1 MKKSFFDGF
10 SSVAEQR
17 AASKGN
23 LVTDYGRRDGAAP
36 TRLLKVSNHGPDR
49 GSPLGM
55 KHGGV
60 SLCFNPGEHSQA
72 GSSPFRSRI
81 RVDEAAARHRDYGSA
96 EIFRS
101 LDRASVKWGG
111 DRLRSLF
118 TAGLICLALTG
129 CGSFTIGVPH
139 DQEIDNQLND
149 FQKSTAAFIKSMQ
162 MSAGSAKGGYHS
174 EEAKTYY
181 ANAAASLANLQMRA
195 DMLSS
200 HPCFPAGVPKDGE
213 GTSVAGVI
221 DAERRLGA
229 AATEPTLGVQGNCL
243 SIMIRQLRQAEGQLE
258 EDHKSSGRISEEVA
272 EIDGKEIDASVRQAL
287 IGLRSKK
294 Q

>member
-1 MKKSFFDGF
+1 MKHFFDGC
-10 SSVAEQR
+10 SSVAEKR
-17 AASKGN
+17 AASN
-23 LVTDYGRRDGAAP
+23 GAAP
-36 TRLLKVSNHGPDR
+36 PGLLKINNPRPDR
-49 GSPLGM
+49 CSSLGM
-55 KHGGV
+55 KHDGV
-60 SLCFNPGEHSQA
+60 SLSFNPGVHSPG
-72 GSSPFRSRI
+72 GSSS
-81 RVDEAAARHRDYGSA
+81 
-96 EIFRS
+96 
-101 LDRASVKWGG
+101 WGG
-111 DRLRSLF
+111 HRLRSSF

-181 ANAAASLANLQMRA
+181 ANAAASLSNIQMRA

-200 HPCFPAGVPKDGE
+200 RPCFPAGVPKNGE
-213 GTSVAGVI
+213 GSSVAGVT

-258 EDHKSSGRISEEVA
+258 EDHKSSGRISQEVA

>member
-10 SSVAEQR
+10 SSFAEKC
-17 AASKGN
+17 AASKEN
-23 LVTDYGRRDGAAP
+23 LVTDYGRRNGAAP
-36 TRLLKVSNHGPDR
+36 PGLLNVSDHKPDR
-49 GSPLGM
+49 GNPLRV
-55 KHGGV
+55 KHCGV
-60 SLCFNPGEHSQA
+60 SLSFNPGEHSQA
-72 GSSPFRSRI
+72 GSSFRSRI
-81 RVDEAAARHRDYGSA
+81 RVDEAAARLPDFGSA

-101 LDRASVKWGG
+101 VDRASVKWGG
-111 DRLRSLF
+111 QRLRSSF

-174 EEAKTYY
+174 DEAKTYY

-200 HPCFPAGVPKDGE
+200 RPCFPAGVPKGGA
-213 GTSVAGVI
+213 GTSVAGVA

-229 AATEPTLGVQGNCL
+229 AATEPTLGVKGNCL